1 MALHKEAIRLI
12 QDAPAL
18 LDRAQ
23 EVLRRWR
30 AQGDSRSD
38 SLWSEWETI
47 LANRSWRKAL
57 GRTRRAQELR
67 QASPLPTVLPD
78 ALRQDVL
85 AQIQAL
91 KAGVVLGDQE

>member
-12 QDAPAL
+12 QDDPAL
-18 LDRAQ
+18 LDRAR

-30 AQGDSRSD
+30 AQGDTRSD

-47 LANRSWRKAL
+47 LAKQSWRKAL

-67 QASPLPTVLPD
+67 QASPLPTLLPD
-78 ALRQDVL
+78 AIRQEVL
-85 AQIQAL
+85 AQVQAL
-91 KAGVVLGDQE
+91 KKGVVLGDQE